1 MNIKRI
7 LLDLSS
13 EGVLRRIKILIN
25 EDKDDALLFLKE
37 VLKSHVD
44 KAMRGQRNP
53 FPFKLFVR

>member
-13 EGVLRRIKILIN
+13 EEVLRRIKILIN

-44 KAMRGQRNP
+44 KAMRGQ
-53 FPFKLFVR
+53 